1 LSGCGGA
8 ETGNVAKNE
17 AAYRGSEEGALM
29 SWKTVFEP
37 AATSRSRVLRRLTRL
52 VLAGLCVAGLTACAI
67 HALQYDEPADD
78 QAAELLVSTDGPMA
92 LLFFRDAARCTDA
105 LQVPQPKPGS
115 TSYKIPVNREFAF
128 KFFYFGGPY
137 HLWAAC
143 PEEILS
149 FYPDRGKQY
158 RLHYTLDRDR
168 QDCHWTLTENDGGRE
183 TPVKATERE
192 HDPNFTGFA
201 GEGLWC
207 KAKAM

>member
-1 LSGCGGA
+1 
-8 ETGNVAKNE
+8 
-17 AAYRGSEEGALM
+17 M
-29 SWKTVFEP
+29 SWK
-37 AATSRSRVLRRLTRL
+37 RVIRL
-52 VLAGLCVAGLTACAI
+52 VLASACVAGLTACAI
-67 HALQYDEPADD
+67 HALQYSEPADD

-115 TSYKIPVNREFAF
+115 TSYKIPANREFAF

-137 HLWAAC
+137 HLLAAC

-149 FYPDRGKQY
+149 FYPDKGKQY
-158 RLHYTLDRDR
+158 RLRYTLDRDR

-192 HDPNFTGFA
+192 HDPNFTSFA

-207 KAKAM
+207 KAKASP